1 MPEFRAD
8 PAITNKALARRK
20 TRGGFCFFISP
31 AKLAHMQISRR
42 TALRIGAAAIAAP
55 ALARAK
61 TSPNLTRL
69 TSAMAQG
76 RFITYQ
82 PTELKVIDG
91 KLTTASADSIR
102 ADLKVLRPNFDSLIT
117 YGAQGGAEHIPEL
130 AAEQGFRAIVMGVW
144 DFNDKT
150 ELANALAAA
159 RKRPEIV
166 AGLSL
171 GNEMILA
178 KRASWG
184 DLENAVDRLHAE
196 LPTMP
201 LTVTEPFA
209 EFLDQADAKPTLA
222 RMDFMLVN
230 IHPIFESWFRSA
242 KPQNWAEFVVRV
254 TELLTKAYPGPI
266 LVKECGTPT
275 GPDSLRFT
283 PAMQRDFYRALEKLF
298 PQTGTRAFS
307 YFSAF
312 DAPWRVNDVVVGGGI
327 HPEEAHW
334 GLYEANRTPKPVMA
348 DIPPLTKFR

>member
-1 MPEFRAD
+1 
-8 PAITNKALARRK
+8 
-20 TRGGFCFFISP
+20 
-31 AKLAHMQISRR
+31 MQISRR
-42 TALRIGAAAIAAP
+42 TALRIGAAAVAAP

-61 TSPNLTRL
+61 SPSPNLTL
-69 TSAMAQG
+69 LKSAMANG
-76 RFITYQ
+76 RFVTYQ
-82 PTELKVIDG
+82 PTELRVIGG
-91 KLTTASADSIR
+91 KLTAASVESIR
-102 ADLKVLRPNFDSLIT
+102 ADLKVLRPHFDSLIT

-130 AAEQGFRAIVMGVW
+130 AAEQGFRAVVMGVW

-150 ELANALAAA
+150 ELANAITAA

-184 DLENAVDRLHAE
+184 DLENALDRLHVQ
-196 LPTMP
+196 LPTIP

-230 IHPIFESWFRSA
+230 IHPIFESWFHSA
-242 KPQNWAEFVVRV
+242 KPQNWAEFVVSV
-254 TELLTKAYPGPI
+254 TKLLAKAYPGPI
-266 LVKECGTPT
+266 LVKETGTPT
-275 GPDSLRFT
+275 APASLHFT

-298 PQTGTRAFS
+298 PQTGACAFS

-334 GLYEANRTPKPVMA
+334 GLFEANRTPKPVMA
-348 DIPPLTKFR
+348 DIPPLPKSR